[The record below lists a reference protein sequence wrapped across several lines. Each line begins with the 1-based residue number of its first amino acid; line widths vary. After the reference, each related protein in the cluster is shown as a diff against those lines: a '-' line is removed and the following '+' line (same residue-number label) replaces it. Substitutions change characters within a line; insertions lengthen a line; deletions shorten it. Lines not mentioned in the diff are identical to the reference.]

1 MCGRVARSFVRRFR
15 EEASAMNALGVVRL
29 DVGGGEVGGIAKI
42 IKFRIAFF
50 HAATSNTRR
59 RVTST
64 RKREAGRPLNPR
76 TVEPKDR

>member
-1 MCGRVARSFVRRFR
+1 MD
-15 EEASAMNALGVVRL
+15 AMGVVRL

-64 RKREAGRPLNPR
+64 PARDEHAKARGRS